1 MPQKI
6 IYESQNART
15 KNKTLIM
22 KKLFLFI
29 LFFLPISLFS
39 QNIDFRILHSIN
51 SPQVLPSDGFFRLVS
66 NSDMYVITGV
76 PVTMAIVGLANH
88 DDKLLRN
95 AGVIATG
102 TIINFGIT
110 AGLKYLVKR
119 KRPFTTYP
127 GIIVNKSG
135 SPCNDPSFPSG
146 HTSTSI
152 MLATS
157 LSLQYP
163 KWYVIAPAYLYAGTV
178 AYSRMDLG
186 VHYPS
191 DVLTGAIIG
200 SGSAYITYKINKK
213 LK

>member
-1 MPQKI
+1 MRKI
-6 IYESQNART
+6 IT
-15 KNKTLIM
+15 
-22 KKLFLFI
+22 LFLLFI
-29 LFFLPISLFS
+29 PISLFS

-51 SPQVLPSDGFFRLVS
+51 SPQVLPSDGFYRFIS

-76 PVTMAIVGLANH
+76 PVTMAIIGLADG

-95 AGVIATG
+95 AGVMASG
-102 TIINFGIT
+102 TIINLGVT

-119 KRPFTTYP
+119 KRPFVTYK

-135 SPCNDPSFPSG
+135 KPCLDPSFPSG
-146 HTSTSI
+146 HSSTSF

-191 DVLTGAIIG
+191 DIIGGALIG
-200 SGSAYITYKINKK
+200 SGSAYLTYKINESIVKHK
-213 LK
+213 NF

>member
-1 MPQKI
+1 MRKI
-6 IYESQNART
+6 IT
-15 KNKTLIM
+15 
-22 KKLFLFI
+22 LFLLFI
-29 LFFLPISLFS
+29 PISLFS

-51 SPQVLPSDGFFRLVS
+51 SPQVLPSDGFYRFIS

-76 PVTMAIVGLANH
+76 PVTMAIIGLADGDN
-88 DDKLLRN
+88 KLLRN

-102 TIINFGIT
+102 TIINLGIT

-119 KRPFTTYP
+119 KRPFVTYK

-135 SPCNDPSFPSG
+135 SPCLDPSFPSG
-146 HTSTSI
+146 HSSTSF

-163 KWYVIAPAYLYAGTV
+163 KWYVIVPSYLYAGTV

-186 VHYPS
+186 VHYPT
-191 DVLTGAIIG
+191 DIIG
-200 SGSAYITYKINKK
+200 GALIGTGSAYFTYKINKN

>member
-1 MPQKI
+1 MKNKI
-6 IYESQNART
+6 IILLLL
-15 KNKTLIM
+15 LI
-22 KKLFLFI
+22 
-29 LFFLPISLFS
+29 PISLFS

-51 SPQVLPSDGFFRLVS
+51 SPQVLPSDGFYRFIS

-76 PVTMAIVGLANH
+76 PVTMAIVGLVDGDN
-88 DDKLLRN
+88 KLLRN

-102 TIINFGIT
+102 TIINLGIT

-119 KRPFTTYP
+119 KRPFTTYK

-135 SPCNDPSFPSG
+135 SPCLDPSFPSG
-146 HTSTSI
+146 HTSTSF

-157 LSLQYP
+157 LILEYP
-163 KWYVIAPAYLYAGTV
+163 KWYVIVPSYLYAGTV

-186 VHYPS
+186 VHYPT
-191 DVLTGAIIG
+191 DILAGALIG
-200 SGSAYITYKINKK
+200 TGSAYFTYKINKN

>member
-1 MPQKI
+1 MKKI
-6 IYESQNART
+6 IILLLL
-15 KNKTLIM
+15 LI
-22 KKLFLFI
+22 
-29 LFFLPISLFS
+29 PISLFS

-51 SPQVLPSDGFFRLVS
+51 SPQVLPSDGFYRFIS
-66 NSDMYVITGV
+66 NSDMYIITGV
-76 PVTMAIVGLANH
+76 PITMAIVGLADGDN
-88 DDKLLRN
+88 KLLRN

-102 TIINFGIT
+102 TIINLGIT

-119 KRPFTTYP
+119 KRPFVTYK

-135 SPCNDPSFPSG
+135 KTCLDPSFPSG
-146 HTSTSI
+146 HSSTSF

-157 LSLQYP
+157 LSLAYP
-163 KWYVIAPAYLYAGTV
+163 KWYVIVPSYAYAGTV

-191 DVLTGAIIG
+191 DVLAGALIG
-200 SGSAYITYKINKK
+200 SGSAYLTYRISKK

>member
-1 MPQKI
+1 
-6 IYESQNART
+6 
-15 KNKTLIM
+15 M
-22 KKLFLFI
+22 KKLFL
-29 LFFLPISLFS
+29 LFLLFLPISLFS

-51 SPQVLPSDGFFRLVS
+51 SPQVLPSDGFFRFMS

-95 AGVIATG
+95 AGVVATG

-110 AGLKYLVKR
+110 AGLKYLFKR

-146 HTSTSI
+146 HTSTSF

-191 DVLTGAIIG
+191 DVLSGAIIG
-200 SGSAYITYKINKK
+200 SGSAYITYKINRKIK
-213 LK
+213 W

>member
-1 MPQKI
+1 
-6 IYESQNART
+6 
-15 KNKTLIM
+15 M
-22 KKLFLFI
+22 KKLIFL
-29 LFFLPISLFS
+29 LLVFLPVLTFG

-51 SPQVLPSDGFFRLVS
+51 SPQVRPSDGFYRFIS

-76 PVTMAIVGLANH
+76 PVGMAIFGLANH

-95 AGVIATG
+95 AGVVATG
-102 TIINFGIT
+102 TIINLGIT

-119 KRPFTTYP
+119 KRPFSTYP

-146 HTSTSI
+146 HTSTSF

-163 KWYVIAPAYLYAGTV
+163 KWYIIAPAYLYAGTV

-186 VHYPS
+186 VHYPT
-191 DVLTGAIIG
+191 DVLAGALIG
-200 SGSAYITYKINKK
+200 SGSAYITYEINRK
-213 LK
+213 LKWKH

>member
-1 MPQKI
+1 MRKTI
-6 IYESQNART
+6 I
-15 KNKTLIM
+15 L
-22 KKLFLFI
+22 LLLFI
-29 LFFLPISLFS
+29 PISLFS

-51 SPQVLPSDGFFRLVS
+51 SSQVRPSDGFYRFIS
-66 NSDMYVITGV
+66 NSDMYIITGV
-76 PVTMAIVGLANH
+76 PVTMAIFGLVRH
-88 DDKLLRN
+88 DDELLRN

-102 TIINFGIT
+102 TIINLGIT

-119 KRPFTTYP
+119 KRPFVIYK

-135 SPCNDPSFPSG
+135 SPCLDPSFPSG
-146 HTSTSI
+146 HSSTSF

-163 KWYVIAPAYLYAGTV
+163 KWYVIVPSYLYAGTV

-186 VHYPS
+186 VHYPT
-191 DVLTGAIIG
+191 DVLTGALIG
-200 SGSAYITYKINKK
+200 SGSAYLTYKINKK

>member
-1 MPQKI
+1 MRKTI
-6 IYESQNART
+6 I
-15 KNKTLIM
+15 L
-22 KKLFLFI
+22 LLLFI
-29 LFFLPISLFS
+29 PISLFS

-51 SPQVLPSDGFFRLVS
+51 SSQVRPSDGFYRFIS
-66 NSDMYVITGV
+66 NSDMYIITGV
-76 PVTMAIVGLANH
+76 PVTMAIFGLVRH
-88 DDKLLRN
+88 DDELLRN

-102 TIINFGIT
+102 TIINLGIT

-119 KRPFTTYP
+119 KRPFVIYK

-135 SPCNDPSFPSG
+135 SPCLDPSFPSG
-146 HTSTSI
+146 HSSTSF

-163 KWYVIAPAYLYAGTV
+163 KWYVIVPSYLYAGTV

-191 DVLTGAIIG
+191 DVVGGVLIG
-200 SGSAYITYKINKK
+200 TGSAYLTYKINKK

>member
-1 MPQKI
+1 MRKI
-6 IYESQNART
+6 IT
-15 KNKTLIM
+15 
-22 KKLFLFI
+22 LFLLFI
-29 LFFLPISLFS
+29 PISLFS

-51 SPQVLPSDGFFRLVS
+51 SPQVLPSDGFYRFIS

-76 PVTMAIVGLANH
+76 PVTMAIIGLADGDN
-88 DDKLLRN
+88 KLLRN

-102 TIINFGIT
+102 TIINLGIT

-119 KRPFTTYP
+119 KRPFVTYK
-127 GIIVNKSG
+127 GIIINKSD
-135 SPCNDPSFPSG
+135 SPCLDPSFPSG
-146 HTSTSI
+146 HSSTSF

-163 KWYVIAPAYLYAGTV
+163 KWYVIVPSYLYAGTV

-186 VHYPS
+186 VHYPT
-191 DVLTGAIIG
+191 DVFAGALIG
-200 SGSAYITYKINKK
+200 SGSAYLTYKINKK

>member
-1 MPQKI
+1 MRKI
-6 IYESQNART
+6 IT
-15 KNKTLIM
+15 
-22 KKLFLFI
+22 LFLLFI
-29 LFFLPISLFS
+29 PISLFS

-51 SPQVLPSDGFFRLVS
+51 SPQVLPSDGFYRFIS

-76 PVTMAIVGLANH
+76 PVTMAIIGLADGDN
-88 DDKLLRN
+88 KLLRN

-102 TIINFGIT
+102 TIINLGIT

-119 KRPFTTYP
+119 KRPFVTYK
-127 GIIVNKSG
+127 GIIINKSG
-135 SPCNDPSFPSG
+135 SPCLDPSFPSG
-146 HTSTSI
+146 HSSTSF

-163 KWYVIAPAYLYAGTV
+163 KWYVIVPSYLYAGTV

-186 VHYPS
+186 VHYPT
-191 DVLTGAIIG
+191 DVFAGALIG
-200 SGSAYITYKINKK
+200 SGSAYLTYKINKK

>member
-1 MPQKI
+1 MRKI
-6 IYESQNART
+6 IT
-15 KNKTLIM
+15 
-22 KKLFLFI
+22 LFLLFI
-29 LFFLPISLFS
+29 PISLFS

-51 SPQVLPSDGFFRLVS
+51 SPQVLPSDGFYRFIS

-76 PVTMAIVGLANH
+76 PITMAIVGLADH
-88 DDKLLRN
+88 DNKLLRN

-102 TIINFGIT
+102 TIINLGIT

-119 KRPFTTYP
+119 KRPFVTYK
-127 GIIVNKSG
+127 GIIINKSD
-135 SPCNDPSFPSG
+135 SPCLDPSFPSG
-146 HTSTSI
+146 HSSTSF

-163 KWYVIAPAYLYAGTV
+163 KWYVIVPSYLYAGTV

-186 VHYPS
+186 VHYPT
-191 DVLTGAIIG
+191 DVFAGALIG
-200 SGSAYITYKINKK
+200 SGSAYLTYKINKK

>member
-1 MPQKI
+1 
-6 IYESQNART
+6 
-15 KNKTLIM
+15 M
-22 KKLFLFI
+22 KRLCLLLLLLVPFT
-29 LFFLPISLFS
+29 LFS
-39 QNIDFRILHSIN
+39 QSKNNIDFRILHSIN
-51 SPQVLPSDGFFRLVS
+51 NPQPLPSDGFYRFMS
-66 NSDMYVITGV
+66 NSDMYIITGV
-76 PVTMAIVGLANH
+76 PVTMAIIGLADG

-95 AGVIATG
+95 AGVMASG
-102 TIINFGIT
+102 TIINLGVT

-119 KRPFTTYP
+119 KRPFTTYK

-146 HTSTSI
+146 HSSTSF

-191 DVLTGAIIG
+191 DIIGGALIG
-200 SGSAYITYKINKK
+200 SGSAYLTYKINESIVKHK
-213 LK
+213 NF